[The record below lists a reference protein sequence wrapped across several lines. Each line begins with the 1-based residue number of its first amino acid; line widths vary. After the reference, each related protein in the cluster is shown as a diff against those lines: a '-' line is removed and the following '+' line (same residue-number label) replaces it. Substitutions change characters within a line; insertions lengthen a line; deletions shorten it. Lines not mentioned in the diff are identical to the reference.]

1 MEFLDTNIILR
12 YLAKDDPAKAARC
25 YELFQRL
32 KRKEIRL
39 ATSES
44 VVAEVVYVLSSPSL
58 YNRSRRD
65 IRTLLLPIIRLPR
78 LRVPHRRTVLRA
90 LELYATTS
98 LDSEDALS
106 VAHMR
111 RLKLTTIVSYDEDF
125 DRIEGV
131 QRREP

>member
-1 MEFLDTNIILR
+1 
-12 YLAKDDPAKAARC
+12 
-25 YELFQRL
+25 
-32 KRKEIRL
+32 
-39 ATSES
+39 
-44 VVAEVVYVLSSPSL
+44 
-58 YNRSRRD
+58 
-65 IRTLLLPIIRLPR
+65 
-78 LRVPHRRTVLRA
+78 